1 MREPPSPT
9 PSVVLPPRVE
19 ALRDAIEEV
28 SHRVVALLNE
38 RARLVEALMEEK
50 RRAGLP
56 LSDPWREQLLVARL
70 AARSDGPLDEE
81 RIRAVFRPLFDQAI
95 GQEIGQAIGQAVTDE

>member
-1 MREPPSPT
+1 MREPPASPT
-9 PSVVLPPRVE
+9 PPAALPARVE

-38 RARLVEALMEEK
+38 RARLVGALMEEK

-56 LSDPWREQLLVARL
+56 PSDPERERELVARL

-81 RIRAVFRPLFDQAI
+81 RIAAVFRPLFDQAI
-95 GQEIGQAIGQAVTDE
+95 GRAVRDE